1 MKGFDIVALNYAVTL
16 NFKIMTNTEQHET
29 VLRMVTI
36 QSWEA
41 AKDRFLL
48 ITYSQQIHEVTVVI
62 FTINFEGH
70 KSKIKY

>member
-1 MKGFDIVALNYAVTL
+1 LKGFDIVALNYAVTL

>member
-1 MKGFDIVALNYAVTL
+1 MGFDIVALNYAVTL